1 MTQLFSATEIQHLPQ
16 SVLSVKSKNGLN
28 AASTAGSSP
37 VLDFD
42 LHGSIGYYL
51 ASDLCLSFDFEYTST
66 DGVAYNLR
74 PQNNM
79 GLGGMIRQISIYS
92 LQDGVLLEE
101 IQDAHILNALLM
113 SHNNGSDQ
121 DVQDGTF
128 KRMSV
133 TECYTNDFQEITPY
147 VSPNAQPA
155 TPTTSNTGNATYQS
169 QKIQLPIRLSSLLN
183 SDQVIPLGAL
193 GGLRIRLQLNPPSV
207 FNMLHGDDVDGNV
220 VASPSASNLFEV
232 EAGHQ
237 TLVFGDY
244 YIYQTVNH
252 FFTGTVGGVGS
263 TQNMTSRN
271 YDDLADL
278 VVEIQDNLTLM
289 GQSVTVAVDAGSP
302 LTRIIFTNGNAA
314 DVTLSG
320 SFIQRMVTGQQD
332 APGANLVIAA
342 GGTSA
347 SLFVSPLFVN
357 VPVFLGGAVGIA
369 THLTDTIASALGN
382 GTTDIVFTAPEWD
395 SVNENWTATVDQT
408 RGGISEIEMSGSLTE
423 GGYLFG
429 DPTEPLVVPNAAS
442 GTNDVVMI
450 TAGRESLNTELLLLH
465 DSFYVN
471 NPKSLNTCPFK
482 IGTVLE
488 GFNTAG
494 ASIGITP
501 AITEMAEA
509 PAGIKLTFASD
520 VPEAIRTSST
530 KVTMKTK
537 IADESVI
544 QYSMKN
550 IALEVPVITPPPS
563 YVLALQK
570 AMNSGEGMRLDMKGY
585 QLVRSNVQNGT
596 TLASMNLPFV
606 ATRAKGVVSIPHVV
620 GATNFTSRNVAN
632 NLGLLN
638 ITEYNYEYHG
648 IKHPARSIDCN
659 KARLGSL
666 SQELIAEQHKSY
678 DYCMPHKLLSF
689 DGYKDLYNSKTF
701 FLGRNLAI
709 HNTTFNTINSNLNL
723 TIEATS
729 TAGGSTSAYNVNH
742 YVSAIHTIVMTPS
755 GVTLEK

>member
-1 MTQLFSATEIQHLPQ
+1 MSQIFSASEIQHLPQ

-51 ASDLCLSFDFEYTST
+51 ASDVVLSFDYEYTST
-66 DGVAYNLR
+66 DGVAYNIR

-79 GLGGMIRQISIYS
+79 GLGGIINQISIYS

-101 IQDAHILNALLM
+101 IQDAHILNSVLM

-133 TECYTNDFQEITPY
+133 TECYTNDYQEITPF

-155 TPTTSNTGNATYQS
+155 TPTVSNAGNATYQS

-193 GGLRIRLQLNPPSV
+193 GGLRIRFQLNPPSV

-220 VASPSASNLFEV
+220 VALGSAANVFEIV
-232 EAGHQ
+232 NETIQ
-237 TLVFGDY
+237 FGDY
-244 YIYQTVNH
+244 FIYTSVNNT
-252 FFTGTVGGVGS
+252 FTGTVAGVAVPS
-263 TQNMTSRN
+263 PMTMAN
-271 YDDLADL
+271 YATLAAL
-278 VVEIQDNLTLM
+278 VVQINVQLDAM
-289 GQSVTVAVDAGSP
+289 GQDVTCAVDAGNP
-302 LTRIIFTNGNAA
+302 TTRIVFTSTNAA
-314 DVTLSG
+314 DVTLG
-320 SFIQRMVTGQQD
+320 GTFMEKMVTGTP
-332 APGANLVIAA
+332 ASA
-342 GGTSA
+342 G
-347 SLFVSPLFVN
+347 SPLVVTAN
-357 VPVFLGGAVGIA
+357 TSSAALLVKTLAYTMPNFLGGGAALAVHLNTSLA
-369 THLTDTIASALGN
+369 TLLDN
-382 GTTDIVFTAPEWD
+382 GANDIVFTAPEFDADTQTW
-395 SVNENWTATVDQT
+395 NATVDQT
-408 RGGISEIEMSGSLTE
+408 RGGVPAIVMGGTIVSDPASLFSSGLTLPAAAAAVNAVIMTAR
-423 GGYLFG
+423 GSPAL
-429 DPTEPLVVPNAAS
+429 TTQLV
-442 GTNDVVMI
+442 
-450 TAGRESLNTELLLLH
+450 LLH

-482 IGTVLE
+482 IGTSLE
-488 GFNTAG
+488 GFDTAG
-494 ASIGITP
+494 VSLGVTP
-501 AITEMAEA
+501 AITLMETVL
-509 PAGIKLTFASD
+509 AGVRLTFAAD
-520 VPEAIRTSST
+520 VPVAIRNST
-530 KVTMKTK
+530 AKVTMKTK

-570 AMNSGEGMRLDMKGY
+570 AMNSAEGMKLDMKGY
-585 QLVRSNVQNGT
+585 QLVRSNVQSGT

-606 ATRAKGVVSIPHVV
+606 ATRAKGIVSIPHVV
-620 GATNFTSRNVAN
+620 GATKFTTRNVAN
-632 NLGLLN
+632 NLDFLK
-638 ITEYNYEYHG
+638 ISQYNYEYHG

-689 DGYKDLYNSKTF
+689 DGYKDLYKSKTF

-709 HNTTFNTINSNLNL
+709 HNTTFNTINSNINL
-723 TIEATS
+723 TIESTS
-729 TAGGSTSAYNVNH
+729 TDGGAANAYNVNH
-742 YVSAIHTIVMTPS
+742 YVSAIHSLVLRPEGVM
-755 GVTLEK
+755 LEK